1 VSQDDSPAVRVERRR
16 SELRVTAESATELV
30 EVIYSGGPERIGLRL
45 HEGPS
50 VRVFSRDELARHP
63 ALSAVLRLIADEA
76 ESKRAPDQRLLG
88 FLFRTLQVYIHRIAT
103 DNPLP
108 RWGRPFRHPQIERAL
123 ALLNEDV
130 QKRWTVTLL
139 ARAVG
144 LSRPVF
150 ARLFVEAVGLSPMRY
165 LTEQRMRVAAALL
178 LESDA
183 ALAEVARRVGYDSEF
198 AFGRAFK
205 RHHQVPPGGFRR
217 ERVAGIE
224 VGAFETLRPR
234 CAA

>member
-1 VSQDDSPAVRVERRR
+1 MNQDDSPAVRVERRR
-16 SELRVTAESATELV
+16 SELRVVAEATNGFV

-45 HEGPS
+45 HEGQS
-50 VRVFSRDELARHP
+50 VRVYSRDELARHP
-63 ALSAVLRLIADEA
+63 SLSAILRLIADEA
-76 ESKRAPDQRLLG
+76 ESTRDPNRRLLG
-88 FLFRTLQVYIHRIAT
+88 FLFSTLQVYIDRIAT
-103 DNPLP
+103 AVPLP
-108 RWGRPFRHPQIERAL
+108 RWGRPIRHPQIERAL

-165 LTEQRMRVAAALL
+165 LTQQRMRVAAALL

-205 RHHQVPPGGFRR
+205 RHHQVPPGWFRR
-217 ERVAGIE
+217 ERVGGIE
-224 VGAFETLRPR
+224 MGAFETLRTR